1 LTANTHDGRDKLG
14 QIQSILEF
22 FNKPSS
28 NHGQLPA
35 INWAEWESNIHT
47 AGVVSKI
54 KAKYEAFMKA
64 EYGVESAVGQ
74 VGHQSEKIKALEVAN
89 TYNFMLYLSHYS
101 GHLEQLETM
110 RNVGD
115 VQEMSTLEMVHLMPG
130 VETLGA
136 INQELGNISP
146 EDYVEDGIFSRIC
159 TQFSWGSRYN
169 PAFNHSSDT
178 LNAVVATTAKL
189 GK

>member
-1 LTANTHDGRDKLG
+1 MTANTHEGRDKLG

-22 FNKPSS
+22 YNKPST

-35 INWAEWESNIHT
+35 INWNEWESNIHT

-54 KAKYEAFMKA
+54 KAKYDAFMKA

-89 TYNFMLYLSHYS
+89 TYNFMLYLAHYS

-110 RNVGD
+110 RNIGD

-130 VETLGA
+130 TETLGA

-169 PAFNHSSDT
+169 PAFSHSSDA

>member
-1 LTANTHDGRDKLG
+1 LTSSTHEGRDKLG

-28 NHGQLPA
+28 NQGQLPA
-35 INWAEWESNIHT
+35 INWAVWESNIHS
-47 AGVVSKI
+47 AGVVGKI
-54 KAKYEAFMKA
+54 KAKYDAFLKA
-64 EYGVESAVGQ
+64 EYNVESAVGL

-89 TYNFMLYLSHYS
+89 TYNFMLYLSHNS

-110 RNVGD
+110 RNIGD
-115 VQEMSTLEMVHLMPG
+115 IQELSSLEMLHLSPG
-130 VETLGA
+130 TETLGA

-169 PAFNHSSDT
+169 PAFSHSSDS